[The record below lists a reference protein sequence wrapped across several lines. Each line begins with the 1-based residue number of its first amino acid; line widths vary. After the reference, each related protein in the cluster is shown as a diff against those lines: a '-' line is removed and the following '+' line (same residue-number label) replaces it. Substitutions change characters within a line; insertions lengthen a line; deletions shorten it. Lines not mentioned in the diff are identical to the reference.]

1 VHTIIDYSIIK
12 TAGAIKKIEKSCSI
26 LVKVLKK
33 ATSIMHEDIKAE
45 EIEQIVLDVINS
57 NNAIPGFKNYKG
69 FPYATCLSVNNEV
82 VHGFPE
88 NKVLNKND
96 IVTIDCGV
104 LLNGY
109 HSDSATTIIVDGEE
123 TKLLK
128 ATRNCVEK
136 GIEQA
141 VNGNK
146 TGDISNT
153 IETEAYKHGFK
164 AVKNFVGHGIGQM
177 LHEVPQIYNFGKANT
192 GHLLR
197 NGMVICIEP
206 ILVEKSNKVKYQPNK
221 WTVVTED
228 GGYAAHFEHVIVI
241 NNNDPIV
248 LTRW

>member
-1 VHTIIDYSIIK
+1 MMIDYSIIK

-33 ATSIMHEDIKAE
+33 ATSIMHEGIKAE
-45 EIEQIVLDVINS
+45 EIEQIVLDVIES
-57 NNAIPGFKNYKG
+57 NDAIPGFKNYKG
-69 FPYATCLSVNNEV
+69 FPFATCLSVNSEV
-82 VHGFPE
+82 IHGFPE
-88 NKVLNKND
+88 NKILHKND

-104 LLNGY
+104 LLDGY
-109 HSDSATTIIVDGEE
+109 NSDSATTIIVDGEE

-146 TGDISNT
+146 TGDISNA
-153 IETEAYKHGFK
+153 IETEAINWEFN
-164 AVKNFVGHGIGQM
+164 VVEEFVGHGIGRM

-206 ILVEKSNKVKYQPNK
+206 ILVEKNNEVKYQING

-228 GGYAAHFEHVIVI
+228 GGYAAHFEHVVVI